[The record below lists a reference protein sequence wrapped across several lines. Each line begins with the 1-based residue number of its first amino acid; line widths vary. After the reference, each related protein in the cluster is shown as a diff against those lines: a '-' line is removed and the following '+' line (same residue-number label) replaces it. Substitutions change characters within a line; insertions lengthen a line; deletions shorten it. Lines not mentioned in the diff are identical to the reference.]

1 MAEKLIYVGS
11 DQSVIDELSK
21 STVFTLEVTQSAFLA
36 SKLIAKTG
44 LIYAII
50 CDDTVKGIRPQDFH
64 KQIFSTIFFRG
75 IPFVIIQ
82 KEKVEVSEILELLKA
97 KIDDVYTKP
106 IRIEDID
113 RRIEFLKKY
122 RTRKLSFNKFST
134 KKQVLKVPLSKR
146 IFDIVFA
153 SLILIFLSPLFLI
166 VIILLKLESKGPV
179 FYSSKRVGMGYEIFD
194 FYKFRS
200 MFVDADK
207 RLAEVAH
214 LNQYNDGA
222 KEEDVQEQ
230 EEQHEEEIIVKG
242 KDSVTLVGDDDVI
255 SEAEFISQQRDKKEK
270 AFVKIKNDPR
280 ITKVGR
286 FIRKT
291 SIDELPQLVNVLKGD
306 MSIVGNRPIPL
317 YEAEVLTSDT
327 YVERFLAPAGITG
340 LWQVSKRGKA
350 DMSNEER
357 KQLDNT
363 YARTYSFW
371 GDIKLLFRTVGA
383 LMQTEDV

>member
-1 MAEKLIYVGS
+1 MPEKLIYIGT
-11 DQSVIDELSK
+11 DQEIIDEIKKIDRIEIELTTSPY
-21 STVFTLEVTQSAFLA
+21 LA
-36 SKLIAKTG
+36 SKLIAKLG
-44 LIYAII
+44 IIDAII
-50 CDDTVKGIRPQDFH
+50 FDYTVKGIGAFDFH
-64 KQIFSTIFFRG
+64 TQILSTIYFRG
-75 IPFVIIQ
+75 IPFIIINKGRPT
-82 KEKVEVSEILELLKA
+82 KEEILKGLNA
-97 KIDDVYTKP
+97 KIDDIIGKP
-106 IRIEDID
+106 IKAEDLD
-113 RRIEFLKKY
+113 RRLRFLKTF
-122 RTRKLSFNKFST
+122 RTKKVSFNKFAD
-134 KKQVLKVPLSKR
+134 KKKSLRIPFAKR

-153 SLILIFLSPLFLI
+153 SVILLMLSPLFLI
-166 VIILLKLESKGPV
+166 VIIALKLESKGPV

-200 MFVDADK
+200 MFVDADQ
-207 RLAEVAH
+207 RLKEVAH
-214 LNQYNDGA
+214 LNQYNDGI
-222 KEEDVQEQ
+222 KETTDKPIIN
-230 EEQHEEEIIVKG
+230 EEKKIDKNETVLIGDTESVSE
-242 KDSVTLVGDDDVI
+242 KD
-255 SEAEFISQQRDKKEK
+255 FINKQRDKKEK
-270 AFVKIKNDPR
+270 AFIKIKNDPR

-317 YEAEVLTSDT
+317 YEAEVLTSDS
-327 YVERFLAPAGITG
+327 YSERFLAPAGITG

-363 YARTYSFW
+363 YANTYSFF

>member
-1 MAEKLIYVGS
+1 MPEKLIYIGS

-21 STVFTLEVTQSAFLA
+21 SDKFVLEVIQSAFLA

-44 LIYAII
+44 VIYAIVF
-50 CDDTVKGIRPQDFH
+50 DDTVKGISPRDFH
-64 KQIFSTIFFRG
+64 SQIFSTTFFRG
-75 IPFVIIQ
+75 IPFIIIQ
-82 KEKVEVSEILELLKA
+82 KQKLTSQEIIDYLKA

-106 IRIEDID
+106 IKVNQIEL
-113 RRIEFLKKY
+113 RLEYLKKY
-122 RTRKLSFNKFST
+122 RTKKLSFNKFSDE
-134 KKQVLKVPLSKR
+134 KQVLKVPFMKR
-146 IFDIVFA
+146 AFDIVFA
-153 SLILIFLSPLFLI
+153 SLILLMLTPLFLI
-166 VIILLKLESKGPV
+166 IIILLKIESKGPV
-179 FYSSKRVGMGYEIFD
+179 FYSSKRVGMGYDIFD

-222 KEEDVQEQ
+222 PKEEINEDKKESKKQEKK
-230 EEQHEEEIIVKG
+230 ENTVTLIGDNEEI
-242 KDSVTLVGDDDVI
+242 
-255 SEAEFISQQRDKKEK
+255 SESEFISKQRDKKEK

-317 YEAEVLTSDT
+317 YEAEVLTSDS
-327 YVERFLAPAGITG
+327 YSERFLAPAGITG
-340 LWQVSKRGKA
+340 LWQVTKRGKS

-357 KQLDNT
+357 KQLDNI
-363 YARTYSFW
+363 YARNYSFW
-371 GDIKLLFRTVGA
+371 GDIKLLLRTAKA
-383 LMQTEDV
+383 LLQTEDV